1 MIHLS
6 ISKQALQ
13 PFIHLQQHKN
23 VNQKIISDIL
33 FPQPFDSVTE
43 LIEKNQSII
52 PLQFTYGNC
61 KEKVENM

>member
-1 MIHLS
+1 MIHLPS
-6 ISKQALQ
+6 SKQALQ
-13 PFIHLQQHKN
+13 SIIHLQQHKN

-43 LIEKNQSII
+43 RIEKNQSII
-52 PLQFTYGNC
+52 PLQFTYVNC